1 MGTPRKRLAEP
12 ERRTRIVSFRVSG
25 DEYTRLQQISE
36 SHGSRSISE
45 FFRRVIESGVPA
57 DPQATFDR
65 RLRGFC
71 EELDRLNSEV
81 QRIADLV
88 ERS

>member
-1 MGTPRKRLAEP
+1 MGIPRKRLAEP
-12 ERRTRIVSFRVSG
+12 ERRTRIVSFRLSG

-45 FFRRVIESGVPA
+45 FFRQLIERGVPA
-57 DPQATFDR
+57 DPQKAFDR
-65 RLRGFC
+65 RLREFC

-81 QRIADLV
+81 QRIAHLV
-88 ERS
+88 ERG